1 MTLLNDIFLGLE
13 VALLVVF
20 AVVVATSLLAD
31 RHEARRLS
39 RPAQHRRGGPH
50 PA

>member
-1 MTLLNDIFLGLE
+1 MTLLNEIFLGLE

-20 AVVVATSLLAD
+20 VFVVATSLFVD
-31 RHEARRLS
+31 RREARRAS
-39 RPAQHRRGGPH
+39 RPAQHRQGRPH